1 MGVVGKATGSVGE
14 GVMRDRDRTKEELL
28 KEIGQLRRQVA
39 RLRRQE
45 TERRRVEEAFLE
57 SEKKYKELADLLP
70 QTVFET
76 DAEGNLTFVNRHA
89 FTMFGYTQEDF
100 DKGLNAVET
109 IAPRDR
115 AEASKNIRR
124 VLRGEDVGGAEY
136 WVRRKDGTAFPVI
149 IHACRILSGKKPVG
163 MRGIIVD
170 ISERKKI
177 EEALKESEAK
187 FRTLFELSP
196 QAIALTEPG
205 TGRLIEVNGKLCE
218 LTGWTREQIL
228 GRQTTERGFYS
239 KQDRARFVEELKR
252 SGEVNGFEMDF
263 RAKDGSILNTLMFTR
278 VVRIAG
284 KRLILT
290 IFIDL
295 TDYKRLEAQ
304 LLQSQKMESV
314 GQLAGGIA
322 HDFNNLLMAIQG
334 YAELGMM
341 RTSPGN
347 PVCGDLQEILKASE
361 RAARFTSQLLA
372 FSRRQVLEP
381 KVVNL
386 SEVVSGM
393 APMLRRLMG
402 EDVGLV
408 VKTDASL
415 GRVRVD
421 PSQIEQVVV
430 NLVANA
436 RDAMPNGG
444 RLGLETANVTLDGCG
459 GDGGAAA
466 PAGEYIMLRI
476 SDTGMGM
483 SPEVRAHI
491 FEPFYTTKE
500 VGKGTGLGLS
510 TSYGIIKQSGGYVDV
525 QSELGRGTTFR
536 VYLPRVHDK
545 AQSPSVDTKKDP
557 SSRAGE
563 TVLVVEDEEQVRD
576 VAVRI
581 LREHHYDVLAAGDGE
596 EALRLVKT
604 HNGKTIHLLLT
615 DVVMPRMSGR
625 ILADRLK
632 VDRPEIKCI
641 FISGHTDDTLVH
653 HRVEDQGTLF
663 LQKPFSPSLIVRKV
677 REALD
682 G

>member
-1 MGVVGKATGSVGE
+1 M
-14 GVMRDRDRTKEELL
+14 MRDRDRTKEDLL
-28 KEIGQLRRQVA
+28 GEIRQLRRQLA
-39 RLRRQE
+39 RCKRQGVDRRLA
-45 TERRRVEEAFLE
+45 EEAFRE

-70 QTVFET
+70 QTVFEA
-76 DAEGNLTFVNRHA
+76 DAEGNLTFVNRQA
-89 FTMFGYTQEDF
+89 FEMFGYTREDLA
-100 DKGLNAVET
+100 KGLNAIQVIT
-109 IAPRDR
+109 PKDR
-115 AEASKNIRR
+115 TRASENIRR
-124 VLRGEDVGGAEY
+124 VLQGEDLDGTEY
-136 WVRRKDGTAFPVI
+136 WVRRKDGTPFPVI
-149 IHACRILSGKKPVG
+149 IHACRILSGAKPVG

-170 ISERKKI
+170 ISERKRV
-177 EEALKESEAK
+177 EEALTESEAK
-187 FRTLFELSP
+187 FRSLFELSP
-196 QAIALTEPG
+196 QAIALSEPE
-205 TGRLIEVNGKLCE
+205 TGRLIEVNDKLCE
-218 LTGWTREQIL
+218 LTGWTRGQIL
-228 GRQTTERGFYS
+228 GRSTIACGFYS
-239 KQDRARFVEELKR
+239 TQDRARFMEELMR
-252 SGEVNGFEMDF
+252 SGVVNGFEMDF
-263 RAKDGSILNTLMFTR
+263 RAKNGSVLNALMFAR
-278 VVRIAG
+278 VVQIAG
-284 KRLILT
+284 KQLLLT

-341 RTSPGN
+341 RTSPGDA
-347 PVCGDLQEILKASE
+347 VCGDLQEIVKASE

-381 KVVNL
+381 KVVDL
-386 SEVVSGM
+386 SEVVSDV

-402 EDVGLV
+402 EDVELV
-408 VKTDASL
+408 VKTGAGL

-444 RLGLETANVTLDGCG
+444 RLSLETENVTLNGSN
-459 GDGGAAA
+459 GDGGAPA
-466 PAGEYIMLRI
+466 PTGEFVMLRI

-483 SPEVRAHI
+483 SPEVTAHI

-500 VGKGTGLGLS
+500 VGKGTGLGLA
-510 TSYGIIKQSGGYVDV
+510 TSYGIIKQSGGYIDV
-525 QSELGRGTTFR
+525 QSEPGRGTTFR

-545 AQSPSVDTKKDP
+545 TESPSVDRGKGP
-557 SSRAGE
+557 IAHGGE
-563 TVLVVEDEEQVRD
+563 TVLVVEDEKQVRD

-581 LREHHYDVLAAGDGE
+581 LREHRYDVLAAGDGE

-604 HNGKTIHLLLT
+604 HNGKKIHLLLT

-632 VDRPEIKCI
+632 VDRPEMKCI

-653 HRVEDQGTLF
+653 HRVEDRGTLF

>member
-1 MGVVGKATGSVGE
+1 
-14 GVMRDRDRTKEELL
+14 MRDRDRTKESLL
-28 KEIGQLRRQVA
+28 GEIRQLRRQVA
-39 RLRRQE
+39 RLKRQV
-45 TERRRVEEAFLE
+45 TERRRAEEAFLQD
-57 SEKKYKELADLLP
+57 EKKYKELADLLP

-76 DAEGNLTFVNRHA
+76 DAEGNLTFVNRQA
-89 FTMFGYTQEDF
+89 LKMFGYTQEDF
-100 DKGLNAVET
+100 DKGLNAVQM
-109 IAPRDR
+109 IAPKDR

-124 VLRGEDVGGAEY
+124 VMQGEDSARTEY
-136 WVRRKDGTAFPVI
+136 WVRRKDGTRFPVI
-149 IHACRILSGKKPVG
+149 IHACRITSGKNSVG

-170 ISERKKI
+170 ISERKKM
-177 EEALKESEAK
+177 EDALKEGEVK

-196 QAIALTEPG
+196 QAIALTEPE
-205 TGRLIEVNGKLCE
+205 TGRLIEVNDKLCD
-218 LTGWTREQIL
+218 LTGWTRGEIL
-228 GRQTTERGFYS
+228 GRSTTGCGFYS
-239 KQDRARFVEELKR
+239 KQDRARFAEELKK
-252 SGEVNGFEMDF
+252 SGEVNGFEMNF
-263 RAKDGSILNTLMFTR
+263 RARDGSVLNALMFAR

-295 TDYKRLEAQ
+295 TDHKRLEAQ

-334 YAELGMM
+334 YAELGLM
-341 RTSPGN
+341 RTTPGN
-347 PVCGDLQEILKASE
+347 PLCGDLQEILKASE
-361 RAARFTSQLLA
+361 RAARFTRQLLA

-386 SEVVSGM
+386 SEVVSEV

-402 EDVGLV
+402 EDVELI
-408 VKTDASL
+408 VKTDANL

-444 RLGLETANVTLDGCG
+444 RFSLETANVTLDGCG
-459 GDGGAAA
+459 GDGGSVA
-466 PAGEYIMLRI
+466 PAGEYVVLRI

-483 SPEVRAHI
+483 SPGVRAHI

-500 VGKGTGLGLS
+500 VGKGTGLGLA
-510 TSYGIIKQSGGYVDV
+510 TSHGIIRQSGGYIDV
-525 QSELGRGTTFR
+525 ESEPGRGATFR
-536 VYLPRVHDK
+536 VYLPRVNDK
-545 AQSPSVDTKKDP
+545 TESASVDAGKIP
-557 SSRAGE
+557 SLHGGE
-563 TVLVVEDEEQVRD
+563 TVLVVEDEKQVRD

-581 LREHHYDVLAAGDGE
+581 LREHHYDVLAAGDGK
-596 EALRLVKT
+596 EALRLVKA
-604 HNGKTIHLLLT
+604 HNGRKIHLLLT

-632 VDRPEIKCI
+632 VDRPEMKCI

-653 HRVEDQGTLF
+653 QSMKSPGTLF
-663 LQKPFSPSLIVRKV
+663 LQKPLSPSLIVRKV